1 MDDKELEDI
10 GYIPNPEEIKVNFK
24 DPKNEEYFNNLD
36 KGYNQ
41 MFGRGKDESK
51 NSKGPK
57 ETYMQRFTNYQYY
70 AEAVLINDKPKFLL
84 VNNAGEIS
92 MVDYIPN
99 GDEIIKPLK
108 ALSYINK
115 PYIFTSDEEVKEYI
129 EKAKNET
136 LDSLYGKVKS
146 TWRQFIDAD
155 DFHISICAADTIFT
169 YYQNIAGMTHYLF
182 FVGGPGSGKSNN
194 LEVFHILGYRNMTS
208 TGITAP
214 NIYAFYGGREEGLG
228 TICEDE
234 ANDLDQNEDK
244 MKFYKNGYTKNHPV
258 FRQDENGNENGG
270 RIPRKYYTF
279 GFKAFA
285 AEQLPD
291 SVIAQGFL
299 QRVIVLKCV
308 YGFPLYDITE
318 VTNPMG
324 DQDFT
329 DLLQEL
335 EQTRNLLFMHR
346 LLHHDDKFPDIKLD
360 LTGREKQLFKPIL
373 RLFQKTKTQKELEPI
388 ISDYVNDRRAG
399 NVDSL
404 HAYLY
409 RIITEL
415 IGMHGY
421 QLTNQQIWTKVTS
434 ELDGE
439 FMYNGTTS
447 FMSAEFGKLTQNK
460 ITSSCRQIFGGKPS
474 RDMKH
479 RGHVFDEKR
488 IKQLESL
495 YNLSLEVK
503 VKDMTDMTEM
513 TVFSGI
519 GLDKHLDESG
529 RNGQTERKIGDKE

>member
-1 MDDKELEDI
+1 LADIDDRWDKE
-10 GYIPNPEEIKVNFK
+10 Y
-24 DPKNEEYFNNLD
+24 
-36 KGYNQ
+36 KG
-41 MFGRGKDESK
+41 KTKE
-51 NSKGPK
+51 KGPK
-57 ETYMQRFTNYQYY
+57 ETYIQRFTNDQYY
-70 AEAVLINDKPKFLL
+70 AEAVLIDKKEKFLL
-84 VNNAGEIS
+84 VNNGQIS
-92 MVDYIPN
+92 IAHYIPN

-115 PYIFTSDEEVKEYI
+115 AYSFASEQEINDYIT
-129 EKAKNET
+129 KAKKET
-136 LDSLYGKVKS
+136 LDSIYGKVKS
-146 TWRQFIDAD
+146 IWTKYIDAD

-194 LEVFHILGYRNMTS
+194 LEVFHNLAYRNMTS

-291 SVIAQGFL
+291 SVISLGFL

-308 YGFPLYDITE
+308 YGFPQYDITE
-318 VTNPMG
+318 ITNPMG
-324 DQDFT
+324 DEDFT
-329 DLLQEL
+329 DLKQEL
-335 EQTRNLLFMHR
+335 EETRNLLFIYR
-346 LLHHDDKFPDIKLD
+346 LLDHDHKFPDIKLD

-373 RLFQKTKTQKELEPI
+373 RIFQKTRTQKELEPI
-388 ISDYVNDRRAG
+388 ISDYINDRRAG

-409 RIITEL
+409 KVITGL
-415 IGMHGY
+415 IDLHGY
-421 QLTNQQIWTKVTS
+421 QLTNKDIWNKITVD
-434 ELDGE
+434 LDGD

-447 FMSAEFGKLTQNK
+447 FMSSEFGKLTQK
-460 ITSSCRQIFGGKPS
+460 QITSRCREVFGGKPS
-474 RDMKH
+474 RDMKN
-479 RGHVFDEKR
+479 RGYVFDPKKLE
-488 IKQLESL
+488 QLKNL
-495 YNLSLEVK
+495 YNLSLNVK
-503 VKDMTDMTEM
+503 VKDMTDMTDM
-513 TVFSGI
+513 THSG
-519 GLDKHLDESG
+519 GVNLDKHLGNLSQKHEEEVG
-529 RNGQTERKIGDKE
+529 IM